1 MSRHVFLTGVTGF
14 VGKVVLEALLH
25 QGVERVTVLVRE
37 SKDRQGRVQSAAER
51 FAKVAQAACF
61 SRLPAGWT
69 QQVDVVSGDLE
80 QPACGLSAADRD
92 AVRGGVTHVVH
103 CAASVEFDLPLAQA
117 TSANIRSALS
127 VLELAR
133 ECPKVVGM
141 VDVSTA
147 YVSVWRP
154 GPVEEKLAHLPKPA
168 SELYEAFQVAEGDGR
183 EWLTLTGHPNTYTL
197 TKSVAEHLI
206 CERRGHV
213 PVVIVR
219 PSIVSAAHR
228 APFPGWLDSPAALAG
243 CLLYSGLGVVRA
255 FNADPSVRLDVVP
268 VDVVASEVV
277 RAVFGPMPAE
287 GQPVPIVH
295 ATMGVQRALRIDMA
309 AAATIEWFKHRPGVV
324 KAPDM
329 FVGRKDHGF
338 DAADLVRRELPVQLQ
353 KAALTVLGQSKAL
366 RKLVRADQKVQ
377 YLNEGFSYFTH
388 HTFDF
393 VRSAPLEV
401 PGFEPREYV
410 RVVNEGMY
418 RHLLSRDE
426 SQVSFAGPKHDDGRA
441 DSTWLKER
449 PAANTTLKVFGY
461 ALRKTFRHCTS
472 DVTFDRPSFERAMAQ
487 VPPGALVVLAP
498 THRSYFDFLL
508 TSYLCF
514 QHPELGISMP
524 HIAAAEEFG
533 RIPVVGPILKDSQ
546 AFFIKRGVGREVPE
560 LGEELR
566 RLTEKNASLMFFIEG
581 QRSRARLMLPPK
593 RGLLR
598 ALQNTGRQFVV
609 LPVAISYDRL
619 PEEASLCEELSGKPR
634 PKMTLTGV
642 MSWLGRLARG
652 QVQLGR
658 VHVACGQP
666 QAMGPDTDV
675 RALSHTVMAELQRH
689 TTVSSFHLRA
699 FLAEHPIPGV
709 DEAWLKDAIER
720 RGGRVIASELPV
732 PSPLTPTLAHSLR
745 NQWQNWF
752 AGDVLARQ
760 PGNPALETHLSRYRW
775 CATPLAEMGDA
786 RVDAVVKALF
796 EPVVRD
802 YLEATKVSAPC
813 ELKAVPVAHRPHL
826 DGVVQA
832 LLSLDIVKPSG
843 DDLEWG
849 PNAAQLAQFQQACAW
864 RGEVQS

>member
-14 VGKVVLEALLH
+14 VGKVVLEALLA

-51 FAKVAQAACF
+51 FAKVARAECF
-61 SRLPAGWT
+61 SRLQAGWT
-69 QQVDVVSGDLE
+69 ERVAVVSGDLE
-80 QPACGLSAADRD
+80 QPACGLSPADAD
-92 AVRGGVTHVVH
+92 AVRQHVTHVVH

-133 ECPKVVGM
+133 ACPQVVGM

-154 GPVEEKLAHLPKPA
+154 GPIEEKLAHLPKPA
-168 SELYEAFQVAEGDGR
+168 AELYEAFQVAQGDGR
-183 EWLTLTGHPNTYTL
+183 EWLELTGHPNTYTL

-228 APFPGWLDSPAALAG
+228 TPFPAWLDSPAALAG

-277 RAVFGPMPAE
+277 RSVFGPMPE
-287 GQPVPIVH
+287 PGQPVPIVH

-309 AAATIEWFKHRPGVV
+309 AASTIEWFKHRPGVV
-324 KAPDM
+324 KPPDM

-338 DAADLVRRELPVQLQ
+338 DAVDLMRRELPVQLQ
-353 KAALTVLGQSKAL
+353 RAALALLGQAKAH
-366 RKLVRADQKVQ
+366 RRLVRADEKVQ
-377 YLNEGFSYFTH
+377 YLNEGFAYFTH

-393 VRSAPLEV
+393 VRGTPLEV
-401 PGFEPREYV
+401 PGFEPVEYV

-426 SQVSFAGPKHDDGRA
+426 SQVSFAGPKHDDARGDR
-441 DSTWLKER
+441 TWVQER
-449 PAANTTLKVFGY
+449 GVGNTTHKVFGY

-487 VPPGALVVLAP
+487 VPPGTLVVLAP

-566 RLTEKNASLMFFIEG
+566 RLTEKNASLMFFVEG

-598 ALQNTGRQFVV
+598 ALQNTKRQFVV
-609 LPVAISYDRL
+609 LPIAISYDRL
-619 PEEASLCEELSGKPR
+619 PEEASLSEELSGKPR

-642 MSWLGRLARG
+642 LSWLAKLTRG

-658 VHVACGQP
+658 VHLSCGAP
-666 QAMGPDTDV
+666 LALNPDTDV
-675 RALSHTVMAELQRH
+675 RALSHTLMAELQRH
-689 TTVSSFHLRA
+689 TTVSSFHLRT
-699 FLAEHPIPGV
+699 FLAEHPIAGV
-709 DEAWLKDAIER
+709 DEAWLREAIER
-720 RGGRVIASELPV
+720 RGGRVLASDLPV
-732 PSPLTPTLAHSLR
+732 PSPLSPALAHSLQ
-745 NQWQNWF
+745 NQWQHWF

-760 PGNPALETHLSRYRW
+760 PGNPALEDHLSRYRW
-775 CATPLAEMGDA
+775 CATPLAELSDA

-802 YLEATKVSAPC
+802 YQEATKVRAPD
-813 ELKAVPVAHRPHL
+813 ELKAVAVTHRPHL

-832 LLSLDIVKPSG
+832 LVSRDIVKPAG
-843 DDLEWG
+843 DDFEWG
-849 PNAAQLAQFQQACAW
+849 PNAAELARFHEACAW
-864 RGEVQS
+864 RGVQP

>member
-1 MSRHVFLTGVTGF
+1 MARHVFLTGVTGF
-14 VGKVVLEALLH
+14 VGKVVLETLLR
-25 QGVERVTVLVRE
+25 QDVERVTVLVRE

-51 FAKVAQAACF
+51 FEKVAKAACF
-61 SRLPAGWT
+61 AHLPSDWT
-69 QQVDVVSGDLE
+69 ERVDVVSGDLE
-80 QPACGLSAADRD
+80 QPDCGLSPADAD
-92 AVRGGVTHVVH
+92 KVRHHVTHVVH
-103 CAASVEFDLPLAQA
+103 CAASVDFDLPLAQA
-117 TSANIRSALS
+117 ASANIRSALS
-127 VLELAR
+127 VLALAR
-133 ECPKVVGM
+133 SCPNVVGM

-147 YVSVWRP
+147 YVNVWRP
-154 GPVEEKLAHLPKPA
+154 GPIEEKLAHLPKPA
-168 SELYEAFQVAEGDGR
+168 AELYEAFQTAQGEGR
-183 EWLTLTGHPNTYTL
+183 EWLALTGHPNTYTL

-206 CERRGHV
+206 SEQRGHV

-219 PSIVSAAHR
+219 PSIVSASYR
-228 APFPGWLDSPAALAG
+228 TPFPAWLDSPAALAG

-277 RAVFGPMPAE
+277 RAVFGPMPRPGE
-287 GQPVPIVH
+287 PVPIVH

-309 AAATIEWFKHRPGVV
+309 AASTIEWFKHRPGVV

-338 DAADLVRRELPVQLQ
+338 DKVDFVRRELPVQLQ
-353 KAALTVLGQSKAL
+353 KAALALLRRSKAHRRL
-366 RKLVRADQKVQ
+366 TRADEKVQ
-377 YLNEGFSYFTH
+377 YLNEGFAYFTH

-393 VRSAPLEV
+393 VRSTPLEV
-401 PGFEPREYV
+401 PGFDPFEYV
-410 RVVNEGMY
+410 RVVDEGMY

-426 SQVSFAGPKHDDGRA
+426 TQVSFAGPKHDDARGDGEWVR
-441 DSTWLKER
+441 ER
-449 PAANTTLKVFGY
+449 QVGNTTLKLFGY
-461 ALRKTFRHCTS
+461 ALRKTFRRCMS
-472 DVTFDRPSFERAMAQ
+472 DVTFDRPSFERAMEH

-566 RLTEKNASLMFFIEG
+566 RLTEKNASLMFFVEG

-609 LPVAISYDRL
+609 LPIAISYDRL
-619 PEEASLCEELSGKPR
+619 PEEASLAKELAGHPR

-642 MSWLGRLARG
+642 LGWLSKLVRG
-652 QVQLGR
+652 NVQLGR
-658 VHVACGQP
+658 VHMACGAP
-666 QAMGPDTDV
+666 QLLQRDTDV
-675 RALSHTVMAELQRH
+675 RALSHALMAELQRH

-709 DEAWLKDAIER
+709 DEAWLREAIER
-720 RGGRVIASELPV
+720 RGGRVLASDLPV
-732 PSPLTPTLAHSLR
+732 PNPLPPALAHSLR
-745 NQWQNWF
+745 NQWQHWF

-760 PGNPALETHLSRYRW
+760 PGNPALEDHLSRYRW
-775 CATPLAEMGDA
+775 CATPFAEMGDA

-802 YLEATKVSAPC
+802 YMEATKVRAPV
-813 ELKAVPVAHRPHL
+813 ELKDVAVTHRPHL

-832 LLSLDIVKPSG
+832 LVSLDIVKPAG
-843 DDLEWG
+843 DGFEWG
-849 PNAAQLAQFQQACAW
+849 PNAAQLSQFHEACAW
-864 RGEVQS
+864 RGVES

>member
-14 VGKVVLEALLH
+14 VGKVVLEALLA

-37 SKDRQGRVQSAAER
+37 SKDRQGRVHSAAER
-51 FAKVAQAACF
+51 FAKVAQAECF
-61 SRLPAGWT
+61 SRLQPGWT
-69 QQVDVVSGDLE
+69 ERVAVVSGDLE
-80 QPACGLSAADRD
+80 QPACGLSPADAD
-92 AVRGGVTHVVH
+92 AVRQHVTHVVH

-133 ECPKVVGM
+133 TCPKVVGM

-154 GPVEEKLAHLPKPA
+154 GPIEEKLAHLPKPA
-168 SELYEAFQVAEGDGR
+168 AELYEAFQVAQGDGR
-183 EWLTLTGHPNTYTL
+183 EWLELTGHPNTYTL

-228 APFPGWLDSPAALAG
+228 TPFPAWLDSPAALAG

-277 RAVFGPMPAE
+277 RSVFGPMPKP
-287 GQPVPIVH
+287 GQAVPIVH

-309 AAATIEWFKHRPGVV
+309 AASTIEWFKHRPGVV

-338 DAADLVRRELPVQLQ
+338 DAVDLMRRELPVQLQ
-353 KAALTVLGQSKAL
+353 KAALALFGQAKAH
-366 RKLVRADQKVQ
+366 RRLVRADEKVQ
-377 YLNEGFSYFTH
+377 YLNEGFAYFTH

-393 VRSAPLEV
+393 VRSEPLEV
-401 PGFEPREYV
+401 PGFDPFEYV

-426 SQVSFAGPKHDDGRA
+426 SQVSFAGPKHDDARGDRA
-441 DSTWLKER
+441 WVQER
-449 PAANTTLKVFGY
+449 GVGNTTHKVLGY

-487 VPPGALVVLAP
+487 VPPGTLVVLAP

-566 RLTEKNASLMFFIEG
+566 RLTEKNASLMFFVEG

-593 RGLLR
+593 RGMLR
-598 ALQNTGRQFVV
+598 ALQNTKRQFVV

-619 PEEASLCEELSGKPR
+619 PEEASLSEELSGKPR

-642 MSWLGRLARG
+642 LSWLTKLTRG

-658 VHVACGQP
+658 VHLSCGAP
-666 QAMGPDTDV
+666 LALNPDTDV
-675 RALSHTVMAELQRH
+675 RALSHALMAELQRH
-689 TTVSSFHLRA
+689 TTVSSFHLRT
-699 FLAEHPIPGV
+699 FLAENPIPGV
-709 DEAWLKDAIER
+709 DEAWLREAIER
-720 RGGRVIASELPV
+720 RGGRVLDSDLPV
-732 PSPLTPTLAHSLR
+732 PSPLSPALAHSLR
-745 NQWQNWF
+745 NQWQHWF

-760 PGNPALETHLSRYRW
+760 PGNPALEDHLSRYRW
-775 CATPLAEMGDA
+775 CATPLAELSDA

-802 YLEATKVSAPC
+802 YQEATKVRAPD
-813 ELKAVPVAHRPHL
+813 ELKAVAVTHRPHL

-832 LLSLDIVKPSG
+832 LVSRDIVKPAG
-843 DDLEWG
+843 DNFEWG
-849 PNAAQLAQFQQACAW
+849 PNAAELSQFHEACAW
-864 RGEVQS
+864 RGVQP

>member
-1 MSRHVFLTGVTGF
+1 MLRHVLLTGVTGF
-14 VGKVVLEALLH
+14 VGKVVLEHLLS
-25 QGVERVTVLVRE
+25 QGVEHVTVLVRE

-51 FAKVAQAACF
+51 FAKVAQAPCF
-61 SRLPAGWT
+61 SRLPSDWT
-69 QQVDVVSGDLE
+69 DRITVMSCDLE
-80 QPACGLSAADRD
+80 QPGCGLSAGD
-92 AVRGGVTHVVH
+92 AESVRHHVTHVVH
-103 CAASVEFDLPLAQA
+103 CAASVEFDLPLAKA

-133 ECPKVVGM
+133 TCTKLVGM

-147 YVSVWRP
+147 YVTVWRP
-154 GPVEEKLAHLPKPA
+154 GPIEEKLAHLPKPA
-168 SELYEAFQVAEGDGR
+168 EELYEAFQVAEGDGQ
-183 EWLTLTGHPNTYTL
+183 EWMALTGHPNTYTL

-206 CERRGHV
+206 SERRGDV

-219 PSIVSAAHR
+219 PSIVSASHR
-228 APFPGWLDSPAALAG
+228 TPFPAWLDSPAALAG

-277 RAVFGPMPAE
+277 RSVFGPMPKA

-309 AAATIEWFKHRPGVV
+309 AASTIEWFKHRPGVV
-324 KAPDM
+324 KSPDM

-338 DAADLVRRELPVQLQ
+338 DDVDFVRRKLPVQLQ
-353 KAALTVLGQSKAL
+353 KATLTFFGQKKAHRRL
-366 RKLVRADQKVQ
+366 TRADEKVQ
-377 YLNEGFSYFTH
+377 YLNAGFSYFTH

-393 VRSAPLEV
+393 VRATPLEV

-426 SQVSFAGPKHDDGRA
+426 TQVSFAGPKHDDARGDEA
-441 DSTWLKER
+441 WILER
-449 PAANTTLKVFGY
+449 QANNTTLKVFGY
-461 ALRKTFRHCTS
+461 ALRKTFRHCMS

-487 VPPGALVVLAP
+487 VPPGTLVVLAP

-533 RIPVVGPILKDSQ
+533 RIPVVGSILKESQ
-546 AFFIKRGVGREVPE
+546 AFFIKRGVGKEVPE
-560 LGEELR
+560 LGDELR

-609 LPVAISYDRL
+609 LPIAISYDRL
-619 PEEASLCEELSGKPR
+619 PEESSLAKELSGAPR

-642 MSWLGRLARG
+642 LSWLSKLTRG

-658 VHVACGQP
+658 VHMACGAP
-666 QAMGPDTDV
+666 QHLDPKTDV
-675 RALSHTVMAELQRH
+675 RALSHSVMAELQRH

-699 FLAEHPIPGV
+699 FLAQHTIPGV
-709 DEAWLKDAIER
+709 DETWLREAIER
-720 RGGRVIASELPV
+720 RGGRVLDSDLAV
-732 PSPLTPTLAHSLR
+732 PSPLPAPLAHSLQ
-745 NQWQNWF
+745 NQWQHWF
-752 AGDVLARQ
+752 AGDVLVRQ
-760 PGNPALETHLSRYRW
+760 PGNPALEDHLSRYRW
-775 CATPLAEMGDA
+775 CTTPLAELSDA

-796 EPVVRD
+796 ESVVRD
-802 YLEATKVSAPC
+802 YQEATKVRAPS
-813 ELKAVPVAHRPHL
+813 ELKDVAVAHRPHL
-826 DGVVQA
+826 DGVLQA
-832 LLSLDIVKPSG
+832 LVSRDIVKLADNG
-843 DDLEWG
+843 LEWG
-849 PNAAQLAQFQQACAW
+849 PNAAQLAQFHEACAW
-864 RGEVQS
+864 RGVES